1 MAEIIYNQ
9 EITDELFQSFL
20 DYSMSV
26 ITDRSLPDVRSGL
39 KPIHTK
45 ILYAANE
52 LGLKSDKSFRKTA
65 KLVGLVI
72 GDYSPHGTVTTLVDK
87 LTFI

>member
-45 ILYAANE
+45 ILYAAHQ
-52 LGLKSDKSFRKTA
+52 LGLKSDKSFRKAA
-65 KLVGLVI
+65 KLVGVVLSEF
-72 GDYSPHGTVTTLVDK
+72 SPHGK
-87 LTFI
+87 RKKR